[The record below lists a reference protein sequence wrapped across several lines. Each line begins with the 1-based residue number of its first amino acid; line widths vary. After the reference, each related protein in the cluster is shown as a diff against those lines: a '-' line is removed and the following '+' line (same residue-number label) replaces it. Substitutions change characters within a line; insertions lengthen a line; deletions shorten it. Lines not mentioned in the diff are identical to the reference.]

1 MALLSRPSLRSV
13 RREEP
18 DGPKKHRLNR
28 RRSSPDCLDTTTPD
42 PKPRSNLPLKLA
54 RPRTSNR
61 RDSSA
66 SVDSVASQ
74 LATPAA
80 RNGIGRT
87 RARDPTPAI
96 ATDLWSRESP
106 DPLDTISPAPSS
118 VASKPRPGTPA
129 LTARSEFKAAVSPVT
144 RATRRVDTRVSN
156 DGQEKGNGHDGGDG
170 GGDGA
175 AEMRLTRNRNSDA
188 GDGAQPEADE
198 KQTGRRSLRST
209 DTGSRCKSELAQ
221 YFHSYEQI
229 ISLDDPEPESL
240 SAKTTIIL
248 LDNLFQ
254 PLPFP
259 SQPDPTPFGNPLLKL
274 YGCEKINLREPAAS
288 PTAIDPLSAETY
300 FRAHRKFER
309 QEKQL
314 RNIERDRAQ
323 HEQQVL
329 ERLLDELRGHDW
341 LRVMGLPGVHESEK
355 KQYEPKRDILISEL
369 VALVNKFQAW
379 KDEERRRK
387 LAREKPVLDESDAAS
402 RNQPRKRS
410 RPAEDIDSS
419 PAPGLDMLSTPDPND
434 VDALAARQLHQEA
447 RASAPKPRKQ
457 STSRKPIPNTKITRT
472 DGESHSHS
480 HSHGHTHG
488 HPNAAETPS
497 VPQTSPK
504 AKKKPDPTPPKNLK
518 QMPLSF
524 FYEPVVK
531 DKPFTSFFRQKH
543 VREAAIAATKGDR
556 RGGSRSSLAF
566 GQPVPDQVEHEF
578 EPPAELLTDEAIT
591 ASQRKRRRL
600 KRQSHG

>member
-18 DGPKKHRLNR
+18 DDKHRLNR

-42 PKPRSNLPLKLA
+42 PKPRPNLPLKLA
-54 RPRTSNR
+54 RPRTVNR

-66 SVDSVASQ
+66 SVDTVASQ
-74 LATPAA
+74 LATPAT
-80 RNGIGRT
+80 RNANG
-87 RARDPTPAI
+87 RARAHDPNTPSI
-96 ATDLWSRESP
+96 ATDLSRESP
-106 DPLDTISPAPSS
+106 DPLDTISPAPAS
-118 VASKPRPGTPA
+118 VAFKQRPVTPA
-129 LTARSEFKAAVSPVT
+129 VTARSDAKATVSPVA
-144 RATRRVDTRVSN
+144 RATRRVDTQVLS
-156 DGQEKGNGHDGGDG
+156 EKQGNVKGVGGDG
-170 GGDGA
+170 GGVDA
-175 AEMRLTRNRNSDA
+175 AGVRSTRNRKSDG
-188 GDGAQPEADE
+188 GDGEQAEVDE

-240 SAKTTIIL
+240 NAKTTIIL
-248 LDNLFQ
+248 VDDLSQ
-254 PLPFP
+254 SLPFP
-259 SQPDPTPFGNPLLKL
+259 SQHDPTPFGNPLLKL
-274 YGCEKINLREPAAS
+274 YGCEKITLHEPAAS
-288 PTAIDPLSAETY
+288 PTAVDPLGAETY

-341 LRVMGLPGVHESEK
+341 LRVMGLPGVHESDK

-387 LAREKPVLDESDAAS
+387 LAREKPALDESDAAT

-410 RPAEDIDSS
+410 RPAEDMDSS
-419 PAPGLDMLSTPDPND
+419 PAPGTDMQSTPDPND

-447 RASAPKPRKQ
+447 RSASALKPRKP
-457 STSRKPIPNTKITRT
+457 STSRKTTRT
-472 DGESHSHS
+472 DGDSHSHS
-480 HSHGHTHG
+480 HSHGHNITT
-488 HPNAAETPS
+488 ETPS
-497 VPQTSPK
+497 APKTSPK
-504 AKKKPDPTPPKNLK
+504 AKKKTDPTPPKNLK

-524 FYEPVVK
+524 FYESVVQG
-531 DKPFTSFFRQKH
+531 KPFTSFFRQRH

-566 GQPVPDQVEHEF
+566 GHPVPEQVEQEF
-578 EPPAELLTDEAIT
+578 EPPAELLTEEAIT